1 MSRGTLRIYLGAA
14 PGVGKTYAMLNEG
27 CRRAQRGT
35 DVVVGFVETHGRP
48 TTAAQV
54 RDLEVVPRKR
64 VTYRGSDFEE
74 MDVDAVLERR
84 PSVALID
91 ELAHTNVPGS
101 RNEKRWEDVEELLE
115 AGINVISTVNVQ
127 HLESMNDVVSEIT
140 GIDQHETIPD
150 AVVRSAD
157 QIELVDMTPEAL
169 RRRMAHGNIY
179 APEKVDAA
187 LANYF
192 RPGNLGALREL
203 ALMWVAD
210 HADDALQAYRVA
222 HGIGA
227 PWETRERV
235 LVAVTGA
242 PGGDDVIRRA
252 SRVAMRSHGELIGV
266 HVRSTDGLVGSDA
279 SGLAD
284 QRQLIAELGGEYRE
298 VAGGEV
304 AEALVQCARA
314 ENATQ
319 IVLGASRRP
328 RWNELLRGSVIN
340 AVIRASGPIDVH
352 VISPESA
359 ASDEADIKGLRRSR
373 PAILISR
380 RRRVAAWSIA
390 VAGPLALTL
399 VLAQLR
405 DMFALPSELLAF
417 LFIVVVVAALGGF
430 VPAAACA
437 VLGFGLVN
445 WFFTPPLYTFTI
457 DEAENLLALVIFLVV
472 AGVVGGL
479 VDVAG
484 RRTAEAQRA
493 RAEAETLAALG
504 GTLAA
509 LDDPLPELV
518 AQLRTAFDL
527 DVVAVLHRGDAAWTV
542 EASAGTPVPAK
553 PDDCDLRIP
562 LQERNVL
569 VLSGEGIRQEDLTVL
584 HSFAGQLRLAVER
597 RQLQANAQRAEHLEE
612 ANELRTALLAA
623 VSHDLRTP
631 LSSIK
636 ASVTSLLQRDVV
648 WTQHAIREFLDTIDE
663 ETDRLN
669 NLVGNLLD
677 MSRLQTGALQLVIRD
692 IGLEEIVPAALGSLA
707 ERGERVKIEVP
718 ETLARV
724 RVDAALLERAIAN
737 LVDNALAWSPDD
749 AQVRVEGAEVGDHIE
764 LRVVD
769 RGPGIA
775 PEDKVRVFQPFQ
787 RLGDRSNG
795 TGVGLGLAV
804 AHGFVQAMHGTILLD
819 DTPGGGTTM
828 VVQLPKAP
836 V

>member
-27 CRRAQRGT
+27 WRRAQRGT
-35 DVVVGFVETHGRP
+35 DLVVGFVETHGRP
-48 TTAAQV
+48 TTAAQL
-54 RDLEVVPRKR
+54 RELEVVSRKR
-64 VTYRGSDFEE
+64 VTYRGTDFEE
-74 MDVDAVLERR
+74 MDVDAILERK

-101 RNEKRWEDVEELLE
+101 RNEKRWQDVEELLE
-115 AGINVISTVNVQ
+115 AGINVVSTVNVQ

-140 GIDQHETIPD
+140 GIEQQETIPD

-235 LVAVTGA
+235 VVALTGA
-242 PGGDDVIRRA
+242 PRGDDVIRRA

-266 HVRSTDGLVGSDA
+266 HVRSADGLVGADA

-284 QRQLIAELGGEYRE
+284 QRQLITELGGEYRE
-298 VAGGEV
+298 VAGGNV
-304 AEALVQCARA
+304 ADALVQCARA

-328 RWNELLRGSVIN
+328 RWSELLRGSVIN
-340 AVIRASGPIDVH
+340 SVIRASGPIDVH

-359 ASDEADIKGLRRSR
+359 VSDEADIRLRRSR

-390 VAGPLALTL
+390 LAGPLALTL

-405 DMFALPSELLAF
+405 DTFALPSELLAF
-417 LFIVVVVAALGGF
+417 LLIVVVVAALGGF
-430 VPAAACA
+430 VPAAGCA
-437 VLGFGLVN
+437 VLGFLLVN
-445 WFFTPPLYTFTI
+445 WFFTPPFYTFTI
-457 DEAENLLALVIFLVV
+457 NEAENLLALVIFLVV
-472 AGVVGGL
+472 AGVVGAL
-479 VDVAG
+479 VSVAG

-518 AQLRTAFDL
+518 AQLRAAFDL

-542 EASAGTPVPAK
+542 EASAGTPVPTT
-553 PDDCDLRIP
+553 PEECDLRIP

-569 VLSGEGIRQEDLTVL
+569 VFSGEGIRQEDLTVL

-648 WTQHAIREFLDTIDE
+648 WTQHAVHEFLETIDE

-677 MSRLQTGALQLVIRD
+677 MSRLQTGALQLVLRD
-692 IGLEEIVPAALGSLA
+692 VGLEEIVPGALGSLA
-707 ERGERVKIEVP
+707 ERGEPVAIDVP

-749 AQVRVEGAEVGDHIE
+749 VEVRVEAAEVGDHVE

-775 PEDKVRVFQPFQ
+775 PEDRARVFQPFQ

-804 AHGFVQAMHGTILLD
+804 ARGFVQAMHGTILLD
-819 DTPGGGTTM
+819 DTPGGGATM